1 MMKICRSD
9 VFKLVDIISFS
20 ELRLTFV
27 NFAKEN
33 NIKIEKINYNNHISF
48 EELLK
53 SLEIYKN
60 KRKKI
65 NVFNEKPLIERAFL
79 NIENFI
85 AKINNQG

>member
-1 MMKICRSD
+1 MKICRSD